1 MPLSP
6 LAIRSLPTYN
16 MSMMTGPWAAWPS
29 TCGFPTSP
37 TATDGLWHTRGQDRV
52 LVDKEEKKNGAP
64 LFGATEWVGYFGE
77 GRRRVGNAMEV
88 VVLASERTRMTTPN
102 HKGPWFRCSQ
112 WTLLIAV
119 ALSAISASW
128 LAGTMQ
134 VKRQEEAVAA
144 IEEVRGTVY
153 WSGPLAPVWLRNLLP
168 EHSFQQ
174 VESLS
179 LLGTRFTD
187 AGLGKLNGI
196 NKLERLSLCWTQ
208 VTDAGLE
215 NLRGMNE
222 LQVLSLWHTQITDAG
237 LEHLKSLNKLKKLNI
252 RRTNVTDEGV
262 QELEHA
268 LPNCEICR

>member
-1 MPLSP
+1 
-6 LAIRSLPTYN
+6 
-16 MSMMTGPWAAWPS
+16 
-29 TCGFPTSP
+29 
-37 TATDGLWHTRGQDRV
+37 
-52 LVDKEEKKNGAP
+52 
-64 LFGATEWVGYFGE
+64 
-77 GRRRVGNAMEV
+77 
-88 VVLASERTRMTTPN
+88 MTTPN

-215 NLRGMNE
+215 NLRGMNRLQVLDLGWTQVTDAGLENLRGMNE